1 MNKETAK
8 HKYPHAKKN
17 DKIIDEIIEEISN
30 GRSLV
35 GILKSKK
42 EYPSY
47 TNFMRWIDADQK
59 VREKYT
65 KAKEAQADY
74 LAEQLLD
81 IADDG
86 KNDWMQSNDPNN
98 PGYRFNNEH
107 YQRSRLRV
115 DTRKWIASKLKPK
128 KYGEKLDLGGNVSL
142 AAAFALPTIKKEG
155 EL

>member
-1 MNKETAK
+1 MLIMAK
-8 HKYPHAKKN
+8 RGGPPKKN
-17 DKIIDEIIEEISN
+17 DQVIDEILEKISE

-42 EYPSY
+42 EYPAY
-47 TNFMRWIDADQK
+47 VNFMRWIEADEELRK
-59 VREKYT
+59 RYA
-65 KAKEAQADY
+65 KAKEEQADY
-74 LAEQLLD
+74 LAEQLLE

-86 KNDWMQSNDPNN
+86 KNDWMQTNDPDN

-128 KYGEKLDLGGNVSL
+128 KYGEKLELDATTDLK
-142 AAAFALPTIKKEG
+142 AAFALPALKQQG
-155 EL
+155 E

>member
-1 MNKETAK
+1 MAK
-8 HKYPHAKKN
+8 RGGPPKKN
-17 DKIIDEIIEEISN
+17 DQVIDEILEKISE

-42 EYPSY
+42 EYPAY
-47 TNFMRWIDADQK
+47 VNFMRWIEADEELRK
-59 VREKYT
+59 RYA
-65 KAKEAQADY
+65 KAKEEQADY
-74 LAEQLLD
+74 LAEQLLE

-86 KNDWMQSNDPNN
+86 KNDWMQTNDPDN

-128 KYGEKLDLGGNVSL
+128 KYGEKLELDATTDLK
-142 AAAFALPTIKKEG
+142 AAFALPALKQQG
-155 EL
+155 E

>member
-1 MNKETAK
+1 MKKEIAK
-8 HKYPHAKKN
+8 NRYPHAKKN
-17 DKIIDEIIEEISN
+17 DRVIDEILEEISN
-30 GRSLV
+30 GKSLV
-35 GILKSKK
+35 GILKSKE

-47 TNFMRWIDADQK
+47 TAFMRWIDQDTK
-59 VREKYT
+59 LVEKYT

-86 KNDWMQSNDPNN
+86 KNDWMRSNDPDN

-142 AAAFALPTIKKEG
+142 AAAFALPNLKKEG
-155 EL
+155 E